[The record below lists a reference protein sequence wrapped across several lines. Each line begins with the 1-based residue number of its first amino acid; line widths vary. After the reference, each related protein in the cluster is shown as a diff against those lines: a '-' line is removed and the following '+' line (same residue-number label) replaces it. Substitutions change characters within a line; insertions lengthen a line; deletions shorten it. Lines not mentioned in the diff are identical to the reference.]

1 MKYATKIF
9 RSPAAALL
17 AAAVLALCC
26 ASCRDDM
33 YGKTFLTSDAVM
45 IDEYIMQE
53 EEQSMSAFL
62 EIADRAN
69 FRDMLHAYGIYTCFV
84 PSNEAV
90 SAYLQAAGVPSVA
103 ELPVEECAQIVKYHV
118 VRHEFEDQVA
128 FASTDFVN
136 GRLPL
141 ATMLAKYL
149 TTRTVN
155 DNGSIVIQVNR
166 QAKIVQRDIQAAN
179 GYIHKIDC
187 VLIPPPETCG
197 ERIAGLPD
205 GEYSIF
211 KEIMR
216 VTGWIDSLSNKADS
230 AWYSVLVQSNAAFLE
245 RGIPDADS
253 LARYLRKALPSVT
266 GDSELLWYFAA
277 YHCLRGLF
285 YVVDLS
291 NASALQSLAPNQALT
306 FKVKGDSLLVNEYIN
321 KDIYERGIP
330 VSKNSEYTDLSCY
343 NGVLLEVDGYVGPQ
357 TRGPQAVFWDVAEQP
372 EILKDSRFR
381 KSGFGIPWDVA
392 QTYSEIKMTLAS
404 GMSSYGEFGYGFQS
418 AYSNNWQV
426 VNRDYLTIRWY
437 RLARVDFTLPLLT
450 EGIYKVWVCFRR
462 ADVTTCRVRAT
473 LMQDGQDDQPLGVV
487 NFSEYYDTETAAA
500 TLEGAGMKRYMAKE
514 RRGELNA
521 RLWGVI
527 EVKSTGRHTLRCDV
541 IDRGRNTDMFLDM
554 IQFIPVNDDQLWPRF
569 DMMGNAI
576 YRGTPC
582 EEIWPKDKACSTDN
596 DDH

>member
-9 RSPAAALL
+9 RLP
-17 AAAVLALCC
+17 VLALLMAACL
-26 ASCRDDM
+26 ALYISSCRDEM
-33 YGKTFLTSDAVM
+33 YGKTFLTSDALM
-45 IDEYIMQE
+45 IDEYIARE
-53 EEQSMSAFL
+53 DDQSMTAFL

-84 PSNEAV
+84 PTNDAV
-90 SAYLQAAGVPSVA
+90 LSYLQSKSVQSVA
-103 ELPVEECAQIVKYHV
+103 GLSEEECAQIIKYHV

-149 TTRTVN
+149 TTRTIN

-166 QAKIVQRDIQAAN
+166 QAKILQRDIQVAN
-179 GYIHKIDC
+179 GYIHKVDQ
-187 VLIPPPETCG
+187 VLVPPELTCG
-197 ERIAGLPD
+197 ERIAALDP
-205 GEYSIF
+205 EKYSLF
-211 KEIMR
+211 MNIMEE
-216 VTGWIDSLSNKADS
+216 TGWIDTLSNKADAS
-230 AWYSVLVQSNAAFLE
+230 WYSVLVQSNSAFHE
-245 RGIPDADS
+245 KGISTKDS
-253 LARYLRKALPSVT
+253 LVGYLRKALPSVT
-266 GDSELLWYFAA
+266 DEKELLWYFAA
-277 YHCLRGLF
+277 YHCMKGLY

-306 FKVKGDSLLVNEYIN
+306 FKVKGDSLLVNEYVN
-321 KDIYERGIP
+321 KDVYERGIP
-330 VSKNSEYTDLSCY
+330 VNKISEYTDLSCY

-357 TRGPQAVFWDVAEQP
+357 TRGPQAVFWDIAEQP
-372 EILKDSRFR
+372 EIMKDSRFR

-392 QTYSEIKMTLAS
+392 QNYSEIKMTLAS
-404 GMSSYGEFGYGFQS
+404 GVNTYGEFGYGFQS

-437 RLARVDFTLPLLT
+437 RLSRVDFTLPLLT
-450 EGIYKVWVCFRR
+450 EGVYKVWVCFRR

-473 LMQDGQDDQPLGVV
+473 FEQEGQEDQQLNTV

-500 TLEGAGMKRYMAKE
+500 TLEGSGMKRYMAKE
-514 RRGELNA
+514 RRGELNS
-521 RLWGVI
+521 RLWGTI

-541 IDRGRNTDMFLDM
+541 IDRGRNADMFLDM
-554 IQFIPVNDDQLWPRF
+554 IHFIPVNDDQLWPRF

-596 DDH
+596 DEH